1 VRLLG
6 EVGDTKVW
14 DRFTLLGGARGPPGT
29 VEGGFVR
36 LIGREMFR
44 TVGLFLTVPITGP
57 ADIGLGV
64 DLPGGKRSFFERLA
78 FRPKDAK
85 NPAPFVDGVGAN
97 ERTDDGGVPLPALE
111 LERVG

>member
-1 VRLLG
+1 M
-6 EVGDTKVW
+6 
-14 DRFTLLGGARGPPGT
+14 
-29 VEGGFVR
+29 R

-44 TVGLFLTVPITGP
+44 TVGLFLAAHITGA

-64 DLPGGKRSFFERLA
+64 EIPGGKRSFFERLA

-85 NPAPFVDGVGAN
+85 NPVPFVDGVGAN
-97 ERTDDGGVPLPALE
+97 ERTDDGGVPLPTLE